1 MPPKRTEGNKESVS
15 FRLDRD
21 LLALL
26 RAEAMEE
33 GTNKETGRVYNP
45 SATLDR
51 ILRTYFDAKPK
62 RGRAGK

>member
-15 FRLDRD
+15 FRINRV

-33 GTNKETGRVYNP
+33 GTSKETGRVYNP
-45 SATLDR
+45 SATLSR
-51 ILRTYFDAKPK
+51 ILRAYFDAKPK
-62 RGRAGK
+62 RSACGQ

>member
-1 MPPKRTEGNKESVS
+1 VPPKPQSNKESVS
-15 FRLDRD
+15 FRIDRD

-26 RAEAMEE
+26 RAEAMDE

-51 ILRTYFDAKPK
+51 ILRLYFDAKP
-62 RGRAGK
+62 RRSRTGK